1 MATATTPERHAQWPR
16 NFPSNHPTPNV
27 CWGCDRYCPATSM
40 ACGNGAGRTQ
50 HPAEMF
56 GEDWYL
62 DECWGID
69 PELIAKTRKE
79 SPS

>member
-16 NFPSNHPTPNV
+16 NFPRTIPPRTCVLGLRPLL
-27 CWGCDRYCPATSM
+27 P
-40 ACGNGAGRTQ
+40 GNFDGLWQRRGRTQ

-79 SPS
+79 SSN

>member
-16 NFPSNHPTPNV
+16 NFSNHPTPNV
-27 CWGCDRYCPATSM
+27 VLGCDRYCPATSM

-62 DECWGID
+62 DERWGID
-69 PELIAKTRKE
+69 P
-79 SPS
+79 S

>member
-1 MATATTPERHAQWPR
+1 VLGLRPLLPG
-16 NFPSNHPTPNV
+16 NFDGLWQRP
-27 CWGCDRYCPATSM
+27 
-40 ACGNGAGRTQ
+40 GRTQ

>member
-1 MATATTPERHAQWPR
+1 
-16 NFPSNHPTPNV
+16 
-27 CWGCDRYCPATSM
+27 
-40 ACGNGAGRTQ
+40 
-50 HPAEMF
+50 MF